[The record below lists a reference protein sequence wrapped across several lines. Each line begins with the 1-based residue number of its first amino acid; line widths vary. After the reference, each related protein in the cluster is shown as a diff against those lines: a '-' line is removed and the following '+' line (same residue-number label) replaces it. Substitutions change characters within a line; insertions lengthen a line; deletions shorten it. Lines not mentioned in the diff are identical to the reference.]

1 MGKPTENKGAATAT
15 AGKAPAKQPNPSS
28 TTTGKKTKAV
38 KALEAKADAVVAE
51 VLKVK
56 KTVAKNTKPVAEK
69 PKKAKPVA
77 KKGGAKKNGKAD
89 HAPAASG
96 GGGGGR
102 DGLHIPKEIRRR
114 FLRRAG
120 NVRVSDSVL
129 GPLDEVSRET
139 IDDMMLLCV
148 RAAVLA
154 GRSTVQTK
162 DVKRALEILGVHIY

>member
-1 MGKPTENKGAATAT
+1 MGKPVENKVV
-15 AGKAPAKQPNPSS
+15 AGKAPAKQPAPAAAK
-28 TTTGKKTKAV
+28 TLKKTKTKDI
-38 KALEAKADAVVAE
+38 KAMEAKADAVVAE
-51 VLKVK
+51 ILKVK
-56 KTVAKNTKPVAEK
+56 KTAAKKTKPAAQEEK
-69 PKKAKPVA
+69 PKKVKPMV
-77 KKGGAKKNGKAD
+77 KKGGSSKKNGKVD
-89 HAPAASG
+89 HAPA
-96 GGGGGR
+96 GR

-162 DVKRALEILGVHIY
+162 DVKRALDILGVHIY